1 MYLTVSGFVIVV
13 VSVWDAVICDVISL
27 KCFSF
32 WGWEMGVLCSFV
44 CHGLCVNVCEFV
56 FPFVSFVW
64 IRSCFVFVDFTERDC
79 CFFCISCLIIIL
91 LFLSISVLNFF
102 LRSHLLVVVASNAFS
117 L

>member
-1 MYLTVSGFVIVV
+1 MYLTVSCFVIVV

-64 IRSCFVFVDFTERDC
+64 IRSYFVFVDFTERDC
-79 CFFCISCLIIIL
+79 CFF
-91 LFLSISVLNFF
+91 V
-102 LRSHLLVVVASNAFS
+102 
-117 L
+117 